1 MYPTHTHTPFNLTR
15 PSNSSL
21 TLPICGTSRVCETP
35 SLFDDELGPPLS
47 LSPLGDLPLG
57 QRSRFGEVRR
67 YAIQNFGCVDNP
79 FPFRLENRVSLN

>member
-1 MYPTHTHTPFNLTR
+1 MYPPTHTPPFNLTR
-15 PSNSSL
+15 PSDSFL
-21 TLPICGTSRVCETP
+21 TLRICGTSWVCETP

-67 YAIQNFGCVDNP
+67 YTIQNFGCDENP
-79 FPFRLENRVSLN
+79 FPFRLENRVSFN